1 MPQFILILSC
11 PDKAGIVAAVSEF
24 LLAQNMN
31 INESDQFGAP
41 ETNCFFMRLAFSP
54 LATPPALADIEKAFA
69 PIGEKFAMDWH
80 IYDAAAKPKTLILVS
95 KFDHCLVDLLYRTRI
110 GALNIDIQAVVSNHD
125 TARHV
130 VEREGLAF
138 HHHPIAAK
146 DKTSKKESEQ
156 KLHALIKETGAEL
169 IVLAR
174 YMQVLS
180 AVFCEQY
187 AGQIIN
193 IHHSFLPGFKGAAPY
208 SQAFERGVKMIGAT
222 AHYVTS
228 ALDEGPII
236 SQNTAAVRHDMSV
249 EKMVSVGREVEQQV
263 LAHAVALHC
272 ERRVLLNGHKTVVFS
287 H

>member
-11 PDKAGIVAAVSEF
+11 PDKPGIVAAVSEF

-54 LATPPALADIEKAFA
+54 LSKPPALADIEKAFA
-69 PIGEKFAMDWH
+69 PIAKKFAMDWH

-110 GALNIDIQAVVSNHD
+110 GALNIDIQAIVSNHD

-138 HHHPIAAK
+138 HHHPIDAK
-146 DKTSKKESEQ
+146 DKASKQESER

-187 AGQIIN
+187 SGQIIN

-222 AHYVTS
+222 AHYVTN

-263 LAHAVALHC
+263 LANAVALHC
-272 ERRVLLNGHKTVVFS
+272 ERRVLLNGNKTVVFA